1 MLLSVTMARSTVPV
15 KEILLMIEL
24 NSGADTG
31 ADTGAEGIPINSP
44 ELVQKMF
51 RETGM
56 LATGFPSYP
65 PPISKSEL

>member
-1 MLLSVTMARSTVPV
+1 
-15 KEILLMIEL
+15 MIEL

-31 ADTGAEGIPINSP
+31 ADTGSESGGEGIPINSP
-44 ELVQKMF
+44 ELVQMML

-56 LATGFPSYP
+56 SAAGFPSYP